1 MSDGNY
7 VWILFYILL
16 LIIVKSFFWLF
27 FWWRARV
34 ARAGQVT
41 VQVVTVPLG
50 VQGGAGPVE
59 AAVKPPPYNTLQHCE
74 NPPAYDSIFVNK
86 PPNMV

>member
-16 LIIVKSFFWLF
+16 LVLVKSFFWLF

-34 ARAGQVT
+34 ARSGQVT
-41 VQVVTVPLG
+41 VQVVNVPPG
-50 VQGGAGPVE
+50 GQVGAGPVG
-59 AAVKPPPYNTLQHCE
+59 AAVKPPPYSTLQDCE

-86 PPNMV
+86 PPNS